1 MGGKNKD
8 DDTGFGG
15 IFASVKRHEFD
26 MKFVNRQRGNLGAER
41 GGQGRQ
47 LRKKRAAMAPILTKA
62 NRVLENR
69 ITSPFEPDDN

>member
-26 MKFVNRQRGNLGAER
+26 MKFGTGREVIWGQNG

-62 NRVLENR
+62 NRALENR
-69 ITSPFEPDDN
+69 ITSPFEPGDN